1 MSMFSTGLSG
11 LNAAQNALN
20 TTSNN
25 ISNVFTPGFNRE
37 ITQLGEGSA
46 GTSGVQVDG
55 IERQFNQYVATQLN
69 SAKTESSALET
80 YNGQISQIDDLL
92 ADRDA
97 GLAPLMQDFFS
108 SIEDLASSPS
118 DPAARQGVKGAADTL
133 GAQFR
138 SFDSYL
144 QDMQDNINGQIEDEV
159 TQVNNI
165 TQQIADSNRE
175 ISLARARNGEAP
187 NSLLNQRDE
196 LISELNER
204 MDSRLNI
211 QDGKTYQ
218 VSLPNGQPLVTG
230 TDAFD
235 LKAKESDADPQRI
248 VVGYEDGGGNT
259 VELAEDTIQGGSI
272 GGLMS
277 FRAETLD
284 KTQNQIG
291 QLAVSLSMKFNEQH
305 HQGVDLNGEQGKD
318 FFEVRSPE
326 GYGNDNNEKDDLLTS
341 VEFDADNIDQLKA
354 TDYTVTAT
362 NIPPT
367 SESDFEVVRK
377 DTGEVVKAD
386 DVSYDNETLN
396 FGGVKLSF
404 DNANLAEGDSFEI
417 QPVRQAAS
425 GMDTAIGDLDKIAA
439 GSFETEQS
447 KVGSHDK
454 LDINSVGV
462 AGENAFKESDG
473 AIEVRL
479 NGSNQLRFKD
489 ADGNLLDNSWNGEI
503 LVDGEERT
511 FDGGFVENEAES
523 AKQVFS
529 GGETITVDGVSFTLA
544 DNPSGDADIK
554 LEQSS
559 SSSGDNRNALAMQK
573 LQSEDIVAGSATLSG
588 AYGSMVSDVGNRTN
602 ITEVNLEARQG
613 LTDQLEAVQ
622 QSESGV
628 NFDEEAANLIKYQQ
642 YYQANAKVINTA
654 STVLDTILNLR

>member
-118 DPAARQGVKGAADTL
+118 DPASRQGLKGTADTL

-144 QDMQDNINGQIEDEV
+144 QDMQSNINGQIEDEV

-196 LISELNER
+196 LVSNLNER

-230 TDAFD
+230 TDSFKLEAV
-235 LKAKESDADPQRI
+235 KSDADPQRI

-259 VELAEDTIQGGSI
+259 VELAEDTIQGGSL

-305 HQGVDLNGEQGKD
+305 QQGVDLNGEQGKD

-326 GYGNDNNEKDDLLTS
+326 GYGNASNSDSDLLTS

-362 NIPPT
+362 DIPPT

-404 DNANLAEGDSFEI
+404 DNANLSKGDSFEI

-439 GSFETEQS
+439 GSFEIEQS
-447 KVGSHDK
+447 KMGNSDKIDVSNVKVSGEGAFANLASPDDPLELELDDNGKLSLGNFSGST
-454 LDINSVGV
+454 IMV
-462 AGENAFKESDG
+462 
-473 AIEVRL
+473 
-479 NGSNQLRFKD
+479 
-489 ADGNLLDNSWNGEI
+489 NGEKRD
-503 LVDGEERT
+503 VDGSGVVQ
-511 FDGGFVENEAES
+511 DGTGAS
-523 AKQVFS
+523 AS
-529 GGETITVDGVSFTLA
+529 AATLSAGDEITIGGISLTLDSVSDSTLKLQE
-544 DNPSGDADIK
+544 GDA
-554 LEQSS
+554 
-559 SSSGDNRNALAMQK
+559 SSGDNRNALAMQK
-573 LQSEDIVAGSATLSG
+573 LQSEDIVGGSATLSG

-628 NFDEEAANLIKYQQ
+628 NFDEEAANLIQYQQ

>member
-118 DPAARQGVKGAADTL
+118 DPASRQGLKGTADTL

-144 QDMQDNINGQIEDEV
+144 QDMQSNINGQIEDEV

-196 LISELNER
+196 LVSNLNER

-230 TDAFD
+230 TDSFKLEAV
-235 LKAKESDADPQRI
+235 KSDADPQRI

-259 VELAEDTIQGGSI
+259 VELAEDTIQGGSL

-305 HQGVDLNGEQGKD
+305 QQGVDLNGEQGKD

-326 GYGNDNNEKDDLLTS
+326 GYGNASNSDSDLLTS
-341 VEFDADNIDQLKA
+341 VEFDSDKIGQLKA
-354 TDYTVTAT
+354 TDYTVTVT
-362 NIPPT
+362 NNNGGSGPNGKG
-367 SESDFEVVRK
+367 DFEVVRK

-404 DNANLAEGDSFEI
+404 DNANLSEGDSFEI

-439 GSFETEQS
+439 GSFEIEQS
-447 KVGSHDK
+447 KMGNSDKIDVSNVKVSGEGAFANLASPDDPLELELDDNGKLSLGNFSGST
-454 LDINSVGV
+454 IMV
-462 AGENAFKESDG
+462 
-473 AIEVRL
+473 
-479 NGSNQLRFKD
+479 
-489 ADGNLLDNSWNGEI
+489 NGEKRD
-503 LVDGEERT
+503 VDGSGVVQ
-511 FDGGFVENEAES
+511 DGTGAS
-523 AKQVFS
+523 AS
-529 GGETITVDGVSFTLA
+529 AATLSAGDEITIGGISLTLDSVSDSTLKLQE
-544 DNPSGDADIK
+544 GDA
-554 LEQSS
+554 
-559 SSSGDNRNALAMQK
+559 SSGDNRNALAMQK
-573 LQSEDIVAGSATLSG
+573 LQSEDIVGGSATLSG

-628 NFDEEAANLIKYQQ
+628 NFDEEAANLIQYQQ